1 MMDWSTPRTFFENKN
16 ESVEYMHV
24 RSLRFLTIIK
34 LQMDDYPGNCLF
46 WKLCI
51 NYHLLHLL
59 LYYNL
64 NVIFEKHKRFI
75 FIYHFL
81 TTLLICYFLNYLTQC
96 SYYSVQKTLKPVSY
110 SRQPFFS
117 GILTLYFKKIIF
129 KYIHVI
135 KKYNKNLL
143 QNVLGLAN
151 LDFCLTKILAELNIL
166 SRGSNY

>member
-59 LYYNL
+59 LYYTCNL

-117 GILTLYFKKIIF
+117 GILTLYLKK
-129 KYIHVI
+129 
-135 KKYNKNLL
+135 NNLWIYTC
-143 QNVLGLAN
+143 N
-151 LDFCLTKILAELNIL
+151 
-166 SRGSNY
+166 

>member
-96 SYYSVQKTLKPVSY
+96 SYYSVQKTLSFILKAT
-110 SRQPFFS
+110 FFS
-117 GILTLYFKKIIF
+117 GILTLYFKKIIY

-166 SRGSNY
+166 SRVSYY